1 MIRPASFAATAAI
14 LLATIACEPS
24 KSAEARAT
32 KAEQGSSTAA
42 SATSTAAAAVR
53 YVTAPTGNAARYRI
67 REQLVGLDL
76 PNDAVGETSGVTG
89 TIAADAKGNI
99 IVSES
104 RFTVDV
110 STLKSDKDR
119 RDNFVRRR
127 VLETEA
133 NPRVTFVPKS
143 VKGVTL
149 PLPTSGRRSFEIAG
163 DLTVKGKTRPAV
175 WKVDAQFAGD
185 RVTGAATTSFTFA
198 DYGID
203 QPRVP
208 VVLSVDE
215 TIKLELDFTLVPA
228 PATR

>member
-1 MIRPASFAATAAI
+1 MNRPAIFTAAA
-14 LLATIACEPS
+14 LLLVATGREPS
-24 KSAEARAT
+24 KSAEARAVT
-32 KAEQGSSTAA
+32 STQGRSSVA
-42 SATSTAAAAVR
+42 SAPSTAAAAVR

-76 PNDAVGETSGVTG
+76 PNDAIGETSGVTG

-110 STLKSDKDR
+110 TTLKSDKDR

-133 NPRVTFVPKS
+133 NPSVTFVPKS

-149 PLPTSGRRSFEIAG
+149 PLPRSGRKSFEIVG

-175 WKVDAQFAGD
+175 WKVDAQFAAD
-185 RVTGAATTSFTFA
+185 RITGAATTSFTFA
-198 DYGID
+198 DYGIE

>member
-1 MIRPASFAATAAI
+1 MIRPATFAATAAI
-14 LLATIACEPS
+14 LLAAAACEPS
-24 KSAEARAT
+24 KSAEAR
-32 KAEQGSSTAA
+32 STPTVQASAAAA
-42 SATSTAAAAVR
+42 SGPSSAAAVR

-76 PNDAVGETSGVTG
+76 PNDAIGETSGVTG

-110 STLKSDKDR
+110 STLKSDKER
-119 RDNFVRRR
+119 RDGFVRRR

-133 NPRVTFVPKS
+133 NPTVTFVPKS
-143 VKGVTL
+143 VKGVSL
-149 PLPTSGRRSFEIAG
+149 PLPKSGRRSFEIVG

-175 WKVDAQFAGD
+175 WKVDAQFTTD
-185 RVTGAATTSFTFA
+185 RITGAATTSFTFA
-198 DYGID
+198 DYGIE

-228 PATR
+228 PAPR